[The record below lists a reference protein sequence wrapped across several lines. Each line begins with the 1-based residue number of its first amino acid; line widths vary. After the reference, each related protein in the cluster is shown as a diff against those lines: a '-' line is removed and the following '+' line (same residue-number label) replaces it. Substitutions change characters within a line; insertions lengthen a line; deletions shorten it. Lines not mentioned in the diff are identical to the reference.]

1 MLEGELWGKRAEI
14 QILGKSISGIWR
26 AGAFFLRR
34 EQNGKKDKDDFR
46 CDVCDVR
53 RRLLE
58 YNKRCRRERPWPL
71 RQAQG
76 RLARKISGMP
86 LAAEA

>member
-1 MLEGELWGKRAEI
+1 MGKAGGDSNFGQIDFRDLESG
-14 QILGKSISGIWR
+14 SI
-26 AGAFFLRR
+26 FLRR

>member
-1 MLEGELWGKRAEI
+1 M
-14 QILGKSISGIWR
+14 
-26 AGAFFLRR
+26 
-34 EQNGKKDKDDFR
+34 GKKIKMIF
-46 CDVCDVR
+46 VAMFVTSGGA
-53 RRLLE
+53 LLE